1 MRNTENGIFFDSQK
15 EYFEWLNKRAQEQK
29 KEDPEAVES
38 STSIPLGSNY
48 ELNQNIINQLS
59 TLTLNRTARKRL
71 KRWYYNQNKTEY
83 FMFLCNDWKYYTVFH
98 TNNFDNYQ
106 GFEKEFCEIVNDLGE
121 VKVFEED
128 NNGAFAVWITD
139 KEDSSIVRC
148 FYLFPYDR
156 GVVEIE

>member
-1 MRNTENGIFFDSQK
+1 
-15 EYFEWLNKRAQEQK
+15 
-29 KEDPEAVES
+29 
-38 STSIPLGSNY
+38 
-48 ELNQNIINQLS
+48 
-59 TLTLNRTARKRL
+59 
-71 KRWYYNQNKTEY
+71 
-83 FMFLCNDWKYYTVFH
+83 MFLCNDWKYYTVFH

-148 FYLFPYDR
+148 FYLFSYDR